1 MQSKLQLEHLK
12 KDVDQL
18 QKVYGNSKLHAVYGA
33 GCINHPKVLLLFMNP
48 TATNISAFS
57 DWKGFIA
64 PWIGTKNIWKL
75 LNSCNAFDDELAKA
89 IKNGSKATW
98 TTDFALK
105 VYSDINNRSIYITNL
120 AKCTQNDARKLK
132 DNIFKEYLLN
142 TLEEIYEIDP
152 EIIISFGNQVS
163 SILLDKK
170 ITVSNYKKLERENL
184 VIKDKQFEVYPC
196 YYPVGQGMRNIKKA
210 INRIKIILN

>member
-1 MQSKLQLEHLK
+1 
-12 KDVDQL
+12 
-18 QKVYGNSKLHAVYGA
+18 
-33 GCINHPKVLLLFMNP
+33 
-48 TATNISAFS
+48 
-57 DWKGFIA
+57 
-64 PWIGTKNIWKL
+64 
-75 LNSCNAFDDELAKA
+75 
-89 IKNGSKATW
+89 
-98 TTDFALK
+98 
-105 VYSDINNRSIYITNL
+105 
-120 AKCTQNDARKLK
+120 
-132 DNIFKEYLLN
+132 LN